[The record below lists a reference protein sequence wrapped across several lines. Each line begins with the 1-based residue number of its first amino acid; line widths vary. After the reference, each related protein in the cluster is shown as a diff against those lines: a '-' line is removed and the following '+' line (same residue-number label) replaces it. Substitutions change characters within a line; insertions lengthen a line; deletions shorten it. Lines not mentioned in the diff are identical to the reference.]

1 MGEFRRAVTGVL
13 AAGLAVLTGLA
24 LTGCGAPA
32 YVYAADGTDH
42 AYFKVPASWRQVSPQ
57 FVTQVQEGLLGKS
70 LAGAAGGSYA
80 WSRVYTAEASPT
92 LTALLAASN
101 QPVVYAS
108 VQNINS
114 SLRAGL
120 SFNVMQDLLFPV
132 TAAGRKAASAA
143 GEKLTGFELISNTV
157 VTNSSGMRG
166 INELYEYTVNGQ
178 PDAFDQTVVTNSE
191 TTKLYLL
198 LVQCYQAC
206 FIAHRPQIAAVV
218 NSFTVDGS

>member
-166 INELYEYTVNGQ
+166 INELYEYSATRPASSRTGRRSPPSSTRSPWMVR
-178 PDAFDQTVVTNSE
+178 DA
-191 TTKLYLL
+191 
-198 LVQCYQAC
+198 
-206 FIAHRPQIAAVV
+206 RPR
-218 NSFTVDGS
+218 SR